1 MASDKDLQV
10 STFVYIS
17 RCPVQ
22 VYEAIADPKQLER
35 YFATGGVSGRLET
48 GSTVYWDFADFP
60 GAFPVQVVSATQAEH
75 IELRWGQ
82 ANELRSVNFEFE
94 PFRDFTRTKLTITE
108 GSWPLT
114 PAGAQEALGSQMGWT
129 GMLSALKAWLE
140 YGVNLRDG
148 FYKQ

>member
-1 MASDKDLQV
+1 MASGKDLQV
-10 STFVYIS
+10 STFGYIS

-22 VYEAIADPKQLER
+22 VYEAIADPRQLER

-48 GSTVYWDFADFP
+48 GSTVYWDFVDFP

-94 PFRDFTRTKLTITE
+94 PLEI
-108 GSWPLT
+108 S
-114 PAGAQEALGSQMGWT
+114 PARNSPSPKAVGRSLPQEPKRLWAARW
-129 GMLSALKAWLE
+129 
-140 YGVNLRDG
+140 DG
-148 FYKQ
+148 LACCPH